1 MCRGD
6 LMDFEFRRQ
15 LIDVFIN
22 SVYLFDDRVVIV
34 YNIKNG
40 KQVSAIDVLNAVE
53 ELDGVELFP
62 DSAED
67 SSAGGNGSFLVADA
81 PPKQLKYEPQV
92 FFIKETFGL
101 VFGR

>member
-1 MCRGD
+1 M
-6 LMDFEFRRQ
+6 
-15 LIDVFIN
+15 
-22 SVYLFDDRVVIV
+22 YLFDDRVVIV
-34 YNIKNG
+34 YNIKHG

-81 PPKQLKYEPQV
+81 PPKQDNPNLRPIGQGFGFLV
-92 FFIKETFGL
+92 FIKDIEA
-101 VFGR
+101 